1 MIPFATKTDLMAYQ
15 REAVAKILPSRVG
28 ALFMDMGTGKSRTA
42 IELAHLRSMK
52 IDRVIWCC
60 PVSLKETVKTEIR
73 KHTDCED
80 IYVFGPKTSCKT
92 VDMAARWVVVGIES
106 ISSSS
111 RVVLA
116 LNSMITE
123 NTMVIVDESTYI
135 KGHDSA
141 RTLRITRMA
150 ERARYRLILTG
161 TPLSQ
166 GVVDLFAQMKF
177 LSPKILGYRS
187 WYSFAANHIEYSE
200 KFPGMIVRSLNVPY
214 LAEKIKPYAYQ
225 VTKAECLDLPEKATE
240 ERYLALTGEQ
250 MEAYIQAKHEI
261 LEDVDMEDFD
271 SISIFRL
278 FTTLQSIVCG
288 FWNRPR
294 FRWQDL
300 RKSRH
305 GGVRQKQEYDL
316 LTFPENRTG
325 LLMDTIRGIPKD
337 EKVIVWGNFRY
348 SVEQIAKRLN
358 EEYGVESV
366 ALYYGRLKEQVRNAE
381 ENKFRNHARFFVATQ
396 SAGGH
401 GLTLNEARYVIFY
414 ANGFKYSERLQAEDR
429 CHRIGQTRDVTYID
443 LWSNTGIDD
452 RIAKALTKK
461 GNALRD
467 FRDEVEKIKKKGT
480 KKRIKDLVMSL

>member
-1 MIPFATKTDLMAYQ
+1 MTPFATKTDLMPHQ

-28 ALFMDMGTGKSRTA
+28 ALFMEMGTGKTRTA
-42 IELAHLRSMK
+42 IELAHLRTGK
-52 IDRVIWCC
+52 IDHVIWLC
-60 PVSLKETVKTEIR
+60 PVSLKETVRIEIL
-73 KHTDCED
+73 KHTDCD
-80 IYVFGPKTSCKT
+80 DVYVFDDKTS
-92 VDMAARWVVVGIES
+92 VRSVPSVARWIVAGIES
-106 ISSSS
+106 MSSSN

-116 LNSMITE
+116 LNSIITE
-123 NTMVIVDESTYI
+123 DTMVIVDESTYI
-135 KGHDSA
+135 KGHDST

-166 GVVDLFAQMKF
+166 GVVDLFAQMRF

-187 WYSFAANHIEYSE
+187 WYSFAANHLEYSE
-200 KFPGMIVRSLNVPY
+200 KFPGMIVRSLNVEY
-214 LAEKIKPYAYQ
+214 LAAKIRPYVYQ
-225 VTKAECLDLPEKATE
+225 VTKSECLDLPEKSTE
-240 ERYLALTGEQ
+240 DRYLPLTWEQ
-250 MEAYIQAKHEI
+250 REAYIQAKREI
-261 LEDVDMEDFD
+261 LEDVDLEEFD

-288 FWNRPR
+288 FWNRPK

-300 RKSRH
+300 RKSRN
-305 GGVRQKQEYDL
+305 GGVRKKQEYDL
-316 LTFPENRTG
+316 LTFPENRTE
-325 LLMDTIRGIPKD
+325 LLLDTIRGIPKD
-337 EKVIVWGNFRY
+337 EKVIIWGKFRHSISRITSDLESEY
-348 SVEQIAKRLN
+348 GSGSVARFHGGLN
-358 EEYGVESV
+358 EKARNIEVDRFRDES
-366 ALYYGRLKEQVRNAE
+366 
-381 ENKFRNHARFFVATQ
+381 RFFVATQ

-429 CHRIGQTRDVTYID
+429 CHRIGQTRDVVYID

-452 RIAKALTKK
+452 RISKALSKK

-467 FRDEVEKIKKKGT
+467 FRNEVDKIKKKGT